1 MKFRLYSSN
10 DLIGTQ
16 LGGALKNVIAIASG
30 ISDGMRL
37 GLNARAALIC
47 RGVAEMTRLGIKM
60 GGLPS
65 TFSGLSGV
73 GDLILTATSNLSR
86 NYLFGKRIGEGYTI
100 DECLNNNHSVIEGFR
115 NSSSIKELGDYYK
128 IEMPIC
134 NSVFRILY
142 NGTPCNEVLTNLLER
157 DLPDKEI
164 AFYF

>member
-1 MKFRLYSSN
+1 MTLSANKEKVEEIIKTISITEIDYS
-10 DLIGTQ
+10 
-16 LGGALKNVIAIASG
+16 
-30 ISDGMRL
+30 
-37 GLNARAALIC
+37 
-47 RGVAEMTRLGIKM
+47 E
-60 GGLPS
+60 P
-65 TFSGLSGV
+65 
-73 GDLILTATSNLSR
+73 
-86 NYLFGKRIGEGYTI
+86 I
-100 DECLNNNHSVIEGFR
+100 DECLNNNHYVIEGFR